1 MELTTWDIIGIII
14 LVLLFLVILVKALW
28 LLIKYYMRLNK

>member
-28 LLIKYYMRLNK
+28 LLVEYYLNNKG